1 VIFDAIKVGSN
12 LTSEI
17 HTESTNFQ
25 IPEVVSLSSAF
36 PNPFNSTVVIGYEL
50 KNDATVELELV
61 DLFGRKIIKNN
72 TVRKAAGTHYFS
84 WDGKNDL
91 GETCPSGVYLFS
103 ISSGGISKSK
113 KTVFLK

>member
-1 VIFDAIKVGSN
+1 VIFDAIKVDPN

-91 GETCPSGVYLFS
+91 GETCPSGVYFFS